1 MGLFKPDLY
10 RSFAFGF
17 ALGALIIGIHSGP
30 ELWQEIVPPAQAQS
44 AAVQQDR

>member
-17 ALGALIIGIHSGP
+17 ALGALILGVQAGP
-30 ELWQEIVPPAQAQS
+30 ELWQEIVPQAQAQS
-44 AAVQQDR
+44 VAPEQAR

>member
-17 ALGALIIGIHSGP
+17 ALGALILGVQAGP
-30 ELWQEIVPPAQAQS
+30 DVWQELAPQAQAQT
-44 AAVQQDR
+44 AAPSQDL